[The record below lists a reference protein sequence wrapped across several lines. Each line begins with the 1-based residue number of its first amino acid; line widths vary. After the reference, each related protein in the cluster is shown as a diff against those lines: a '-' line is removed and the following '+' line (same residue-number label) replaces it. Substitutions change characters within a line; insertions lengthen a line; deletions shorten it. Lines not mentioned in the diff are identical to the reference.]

1 MLALSINARRYE
13 LDADP
18 ATPLLWV
25 LRDVLHLTGTKF
37 GCGAGQCWSC
47 AVLVDGKARPS
58 CTLTIGGTVGRDI
71 VTIEG
76 IAEDHPVK
84 RAWVEEQ
91 VPQCGYCQPGQ
102 IIRAVGLLRE
112 NPAPG
117 REAVRKGM
125 QMNLCR
131 CGTYPRIE
139 AAVLRAAKEAQP

>member
-1 MLALSINARRYE
+1 MLALSINGRRYE
-13 LDADP
+13 VDADP
-18 ATPLLWV
+18 ATPLLWI

-47 AVLVDGKARPS
+47 TVLVDSRARPS
-58 CTLTIGGTVGRDI
+58 CTLPVSGAVSKEI

-76 IAEDHPVK
+76 VAEDHPVK
-84 RAWVEEQ
+84 RAWVAEQ

-102 IIRAVGLLRE
+102 IMRAVSLLRE
-112 NPAPG
+112 NPAPS

-125 QMNLCR
+125 HMNLCR

-139 AAVLRAAKEAQP
+139 TAVLRAAGEAQP